1 MTKLWRL
8 LREEEGQSMLE
19 FAMVL
24 PILLVLTI
32 GTLYLTT
39 AFMHKSR
46 MNGLAYMSARVAAV
60 RNDAAEGTQYTLKRY
75 QQQTQQSWVNKVQVA
90 EQQISGENV
99 FVALRK
105 PGERIDILANAI
117 DILSGSA
124 PHEPSDIYAAMRLPL
139 EYSPL
144 NGSARPRTYTTVD
157 YRSAFVTS
165 GDLPDDSPNMP
176 DIPWEKLLD
185 VLPKSI
191 LDTTQM
197 ADEKPGSVK
206 EQGELISTS
215 PPNTQIKKFYED
227 RGLKYATNSEKEG
240 GQLARMQTIGEYFK
254 AIEAGGDMLGYLIHF
269 SGFAGPLTDLLGG
282 SVETLAKTAETTMNN
297 VHKAVAI
304 HNCTTFA
311 RDVADAVGD
320 CQ

>member
-1 MTKLWRL
+1 
-8 LREEEGQSMLE
+8 
-19 FAMVL
+19 MVL

-60 RNDAAEGTQYTLKRY
+60 RNDAAEGSNYTLKRY
-75 QQQTQQSWVNKVQVA
+75 QQQTQQSWVNKVQVVD
-90 EQQISGENV
+90 QQISGDSV
-99 FVALRK
+99 WIALRK

-124 PHEPSDIYAAMRLPL
+124 AHEPSDVYAAMRLPL
-139 EYSPL
+139 EYTTL

-165 GDLPDDSPNMP
+165 GDLSDPDSLP

-185 VLPKSI
+185 ILPKSI

-197 ADEKPGSVK
+197 ADEKPSNVK

-215 PPNTQIKKFYED
+215 PPNTQVKQFYED
-227 RGLKYATNSEKEG
+227 RGLKYASNSEKEG

-282 SVETLAKTAETTMNN
+282 SVETLAKTAETAMNN

-304 HNCTTFA
+304 HNCTTFS
-311 RDVADAVGD
+311 RDLADAVGD